1 MQMSFL
7 ERVIKQKHAEVTH
20 KKSVVPGSD
29 LEAHAAETTPRD
41 FRGALART
49 PDGQVRIIAEVKR
62 RSPKVASFRQTAQAD
77 LLAPLYERNGAAAVS
92 VVTDEVNF
100 GTSLAD
106 AWRIRDQVSL
116 PILVKDFVIDP
127 YQILEARSAGADA
140 VLLISRILQ
149 VEELASFI
157 ELTHSL
163 GMDALVEVHSK
174 EDVGKAL
181 EAGAPV
187 IGINN
192 RDLRSLEVSLDT
204 TRDLIGLIPDEAL
217 VVSES
222 GITRREHIEM
232 LSALGVGAFLIGG
245 ALLES
250 ADPGALLRTLLGR
263 GSGRGLIDLDL
274 T

>member
-1 MQMSFL
+1 MSFL
-7 ERVIKQKHAEVTH
+7 EQVIKQKQAEIAH

-29 LEAHAAETTPRD
+29 LEGRTAETTPRD
-41 FRGALART
+41 FRGALSRT
-49 PDGQVRIIAEVKR
+49 ADGCERIIAEVKK
-62 RSPKVASFRQTAQAD
+62 RSPKVASFRQTEQAN
-77 LLAPLYERNGAAAVS
+77 LLARLYERNSAAAIS

-106 AWRIRDQVSL
+106 ARRIRDQVRL

-149 VEELASFI
+149 VEELASFV

-181 EAGAPV
+181 EAGAAI

-192 RDLRSLEVSLDT
+192 RDLHSLEVSLDT
-204 TRDLIGLIPDEAL
+204 TRDLIGVIPDEAL

-222 GITRREHIEM
+222 GISRREHIES

-250 ADPGALLRTLLGR
+250 AEPGALLQTLLGR
-263 GSGRGLIDLDL
+263 DPGRGLIDLDI